1 MEGKREGAEAA
12 QKPVR
17 KRRGT
22 SGEEARRREC
32 SVRWWTARSRQP
44 AAGFARGSE
53 GVAIRIQ
60 NRGRNL
66 LRTRVGSPSGR
77 QGIVFRCGRVSGCA
91 YWRSVDGSPKIQG
104 NPGGINQH
112 GDAGAA
118 HGLGLQTNSTGAFGW
133 WGAGK
138 CLKGLVD
145 LEGFEPSTSSMP
157 SSWHQSLTSIDAR
170 NKRLSRSLKYDQNL
184 KPANVKSTTCA
195 YFFVTEQAISA
206 TC

>member
-1 MEGKREGAEAA
+1 MAGIRQNSGRSERLKRLRAY
-12 QKPVR
+12 
-17 KRRGT
+17 RRGRLVQGWRVET
-22 SGEEARRREC
+22 KRGAKQRRSPCASAGETGSGA
-32 SVRWWTARSRQP
+32 VRNRWFPQVTARSRQP

-53 GVAIRIQ
+53 GVAVRIQ

-118 HGLGLQTNSTGAFGW
+118 HGLGLQTDSTGAFGW

-157 SSWHQSLTSIDAR
+157 SSWNQSLTSIDAR
-170 NKRLSRSLKYDQNL
+170 NKRLSG
-184 KPANVKSTTCA
+184 A
-195 YFFVTEQAISA
+195 
-206 TC
+206 